1 MADDAEAIAA
11 VVREILAVVPAG
23 CTWLRP
29 VRTATG
35 EVSDFIVAATSGEG
49 ADLYGLGP
57 SRVGRRLTELYPTVA
72 GGPLWALYQQVLRT
86 GAPAGLDDY
95 HYLQDAAGFAA
106 DSSFGVNVHR
116 VLDGLLVWWE
126 RVDEARRRLDRTE
139 SLGSLGWAEYDLL
152 TGRSDWSPG
161 MYRIF
166 ERDPALGPMPR
177 AEQSAAVVPEDTPIA
192 ELSWQTLD
200 SDTRMRSDSD
210 TRMRSDS
217 DTRIRSD
224 SDTRMRSD
232 GDTRMRSDSDTRIR
246 SDSDTRMR
254 SDSDT
259 RMRSDSDTRMRSD
272 SDTRMR
278 SDSDTRMRSDSDTRM
293 RSDSD
298 TRMRS
303 DSDTRMRSDSD
314 TRMRSGGGA
323 TSDVTLRFRVGEG
336 TKHLRVLSD
345 LARDAAGAPLKVYAV
360 VQDVTAREL
369 SRSAIERLSDQ
380 LHTRELTAIAEHR
393 LAAQLQHLIQP
404 VPREPFPLSGL
415 RATVGYLPAESAL
428 RVGGDWYHAQTLP
441 DGPVVLAVGDVAG
454 HGLEAANGMAHLR
467 FALVAWLS
475 IGIHDPG
482 TLLGHMNRL
491 CVQLGLTGTAVIGTF
506 DPTARRLTWARAGHL
521 PPLLARAGAADELP
535 LPPGLLLGAVADAAY
550 PAETTA
556 LSPGDVVLLY
566 TDGLVERRAMDVG
579 TQLDWVKAALSAA
592 TGPDI
597 TDPLPGLRKL
607 LRRPSPDDDTCTLAV
622 QVL

>member
-29 VRTATG
+29 VRAATG
-35 EVSDFIVAATSGEG
+35 EVSDFIVAATGGEG
-49 ADLYGLGP
+49 ADLLGLGP

-72 GGPLWALYQQVLRT
+72 GGPLWALYQQVLHT
-86 GAPAGLDDY
+86 GAPASLDDF
-95 HYLQDAAGFAA
+95 HYFQDAAGFAA
-106 DSSFGVNVHR
+106 DASFGVNVHR

-200 SDTRMRSDSD
+200 SDTRL
-210 TRMRSDS
+210 
-217 DTRIRSD
+217 
-224 SDTRMRSD
+224 
-232 GDTRMRSDSDTRIR
+232 
-246 SDSDTRMR
+246 
-254 SDSDT
+254 
-259 RMRSDSDTRMRSD
+259 
-272 SDTRMR
+272 
-278 SDSDTRMRSDSDTRM
+278 
-293 RSDSD
+293 
-298 TRMRS
+298 
-303 DSDTRMRSDSD
+303 
-314 TRMRSGGGA
+314 RSGGGA
-323 TSDVTLRFRVGEG
+323 TSDVTVRFRVGEQ
-336 TKHLRVLSD
+336 TKHLRILSD

-360 VQDVTAREL
+360 VQDVTARVL

-380 LHTRELTAIAEHR
+380 LHTRELTAVAEHR
-393 LAAQLQHLIQP
+393 LAAQLQRVIQP

-415 RATVGYLPAESAL
+415 RATAGYLPAESAL

-454 HGLEAANGMAHLR
+454 HGLDAANGMAHLR
-467 FALVAWLS
+467 FALIAWLS

-506 DPTARRLTWARAGHL
+506 DPAARRLTWARAGHL
-521 PPLLARAGAADELP
+521 PPLLARAGAAEELP
-535 LPPGLLLGAVADAAY
+535 LPPGLLLGAVADSAY

-556 LSPGDVVLLY
+556 LRPGDVVLLY

-579 TQLDWVKAALSAA
+579 TALDWVKAALSAA
-592 TGPDI
+592 TEPDI